1 MIDFDKDDVKVKR
14 IIKVFVNSTINLM
27 EKEGIENIT
36 VRKVA
41 EISGYNPATIYNYF
55 DNNRQLIF
63 FASINFMKDYFKEIE
78 KIIDK
83 NNDPLDTYIMVW
95 ETFCKFSFKNP
106 KIYYSIFGEN
116 IEENPTVL
124 INKYFNLFPEDF
136 KYSPAVYLPLLTDSA
151 KYESTITQPLKKCVE
166 NGYFTAE
173 EAKKIDEVNMLYY
186 HGMLSLI
193 VNNRLSYT
201 VEKAK
206 EKTMEHIIQVINNF
220 DGQVNKNLKEN
231 YKISN

>member
-14 IIKVFVNSTINLM
+14 IIKVFVNSTIELM
-27 EKEGIENIT
+27 EKDGFENIT

-55 DNNRQLIF
+55 DNSRQLIF

-78 KIIDK
+78 QIID
-83 NNDPLDTYIMVW
+83 NSNDPLDNYINLW
-95 ETFCKFSFKNP
+95 ETFCRFSFKNP

-116 IEENPTVL
+116 IEEQPTVL
-124 INKYFNLFPEDF
+124 INKYFKLFPEDF
-136 KYSPAVYLPLLTDSA
+136 KYNSSVYLPLLTDNEIN
-151 KYESTITQPLKKCVE
+151 ESNITQPLVNCVE
-166 NGYFTAE
+166 NGYFTLE

-201 VEKAK
+201 VEEAIN
-206 EKTMEHIIQVINNF
+206 KTMEHISQVINNLTE
-220 DGQVNKNLKEN
+220 QKKEVLKEKD
-231 YKISN
+231 Y

>member
-14 IIKVFVNSTINLM
+14 IIKVFVNSTIELM
-27 EKEGIENIT
+27 GKDGIENIT

-55 DNNRQLIF
+55 DNSRQLIF

-78 KIIDK
+78 KIIDNSK
-83 NNDPLDTYIMVW
+83 DPLNNYIELW
-95 ETFCKFSFKNP
+95 ETFCKYSFKNP

-116 IEENPTVL
+116 IEEKPTIL
-124 INKYFNLFPEDF
+124 INKYFKLFPKDF
-136 KYSPAVYLPLLTDSA
+136 KYTSSMYLPLLTGNANDQSN
-151 KYESTITQPLKKCVE
+151 ITQPLKECVE
-166 NGYFTAE
+166 NGDFTLE
-173 EAKKIDEVNMLYY
+173 EAKKIDEVNILYY

-201 VEKAK
+201 VEEAID
-206 EKTMEHIIQVINNF
+206 KTMEHIKQVINNF
-220 DGQVNKNLKEN
+220 DGKSKTYLKERDF
-231 YKISN
+231 

>member
-78 KIIDK
+78 IIIDK
-83 NNDPLDTYIMVW
+83 NYDPLDSYIKVW
-95 ETFCKFSFKNP
+95 KTFCKFSFKNP

-116 IEENPTVL
+116 IEENPIVL

-136 KYSPAVYLPLLTDSA
+136 KYSPTVYLPLLTNSA

-166 NGYFTAE
+166 TGYFNIE
-173 EAKKIDEVNMLYY
+173 QAKNIDEVNMLYY
-186 HGMLSLI
+186 HGMLSLLE
-193 VNNRLSYT
+193 NNRLSYT
-201 VEKAK
+201 VEEAID
-206 EKTMEHIIQVINNF
+206 KTMKHSKQVINNF
-220 DGQVNKNLKEN
+220 NGELEKNIREITLNK
-231 YKISN
+231 

>member
-14 IIKVFVNSTINLM
+14 IIKVFVNSTIELM
-27 EKEGIENIT
+27 EKDGIENIT

-55 DNNRQLIF
+55 DNSRQLIF

-78 KIIDK
+78 QIID
-83 NNDPLDTYIMVW
+83 NSNDPLDNYIKLW
-95 ETFCKFSFKNP
+95 ETFCRFSFENP

-116 IEENPTVL
+116 IEERPTVL
-124 INKYFNLFPEDF
+124 INKYFKLFPEDF
-136 KYSPAVYLPLLTDSA
+136 KYTSSVYLPLLTDNDEKENSV
-151 KYESTITQPLKKCVE
+151 TQPLTNCVD
-166 NGYFTAE
+166 NGYFTLE

-201 VEKAK
+201 VEEAID
-206 EKTMEHIIQVINNF
+206 KTMEHIRQVINNF
-220 DGQVNKNLKEN
+220 NEQPKRDLKEKD
-231 YKISN
+231 Y